1 MGAITENGQKLGSE
15 KEEKATSDAPKDST
29 PIDDKDAYTEVD
41 LGVWRVLLA
50 REKTARRFGLPV
62 DKWKAAVTAYP
73 FLLRFFR
80 EIYALDP
87 RMVILFIL
95 LKLWSSMESV
105 LMLYVS
111 GRLFRIIEVG
121 LRDGRPDTRAITQAI
136 SARMIC
142 LTFTATT
149 TWMREYIS
157 PRLESQVHRH
167 FEDHLLR
174 ANLRLDI
181 PTSEDI
187 STKSQAS
194 AYDAWYS
201 FEGLCEVAQRLIGL
215 AIQLVFIARQETGG
229 PAFTLLAVV
238 RPLVILGTHRTLWM
252 KPHVVYSTNAAYLR
266 MEALQSMSAPWYR
279 GDVIAG
285 NIAGWITAEYRRAR
299 GALGALPSQH
309 AWTQYGM
316 EPTPAANI
324 ATDWAGELTTLY
336 WALSAMLRPA
346 KFSVSSIALLQ
357 QYAASLN
364 WALQS
369 LYWDM
374 SKVSKSVADVKM
386 LYEAATVPNL
396 VVDGEEAYPRDASE
410 TKGMDIELEDVSFAY
425 PGAKSKESALR
436 GVSLR
441 IPTGALAVIV
451 GANGS
456 GKSTVLKL
464 LARMYDP
471 DTGAV
476 RVDGLPIG
484 AYRLEDLRRSLA
496 TLTQDHA
503 LYPLTLGEN
512 IGLGFAEHVDDE
524 AMVMQAARDG
534 GAAVVIEKFEDGA
547 RTQLKP
553 VMTAYG
559 YQLDDEKH
567 KALKGVLGKL
577 EKTAEVSGGEKQRL
591 VAARTFMRFRTG
603 NIKLLCVDEPS
614 SALDPQGEF
623 ELFERLRATA
633 EGKTMIFVTHR
644 FGHLTKH
651 ADIIICMKEGQVAE
665 SGTHKELMALDGE
678 YAKLYNVQ
686 AQAFTASEVG
696 SEKAA

>member
-1 MGAITENGQKLGSE
+1 MGAVTEDGKKLVIE
-15 KEEKATSDAPKDST
+15 QEEKVTSNAPKDS
-29 PIDDKDAYTEVD
+29 PSVDDKDAYTEVE

-50 REKTARRFGLPV
+50 REKVAPGFGIPM
-62 DKWKAAVTAYP
+62 DKWNAAATAYP
-73 FLLRFFR
+73 LLLRFFR
-80 EIYALDP
+80 EIYSLDP

-111 GRLFRIIEVG
+111 GRLLQIIEVG
-121 LRDGRPDTRAITQAI
+121 LREGRPDARAITQAI
-136 SARMIC
+136 SARLIC
-142 LTFTATT
+142 LTLRATT
-149 TWMREYIS
+149 SWMREYIS
-157 PRLESQVHRH
+157 PILESRISRH

-174 ANLRLDI
+174 ANLRLDM
-181 PTSEDI
+181 PTSED
-187 STKSQAS
+187 SASKSQAS
-194 AYDAWYS
+194 ASHAWRS
-201 FEGLCEVAQRLIGL
+201 FEGLCEVAQRVFGL
-215 AIQLVFIARQETGG
+215 ASQLAFIARQESGG
-229 PAFTLLAVV
+229 PVFTLLAVV
-238 RPLVILGTHRTLWM
+238 RPAITLVMHRTLWM
-252 KPHVVYSTNAAYLR
+252 KPHVVYSANAPYLR
-266 MEALQSMSAPWYR
+266 LEALRSMSATRYR

-299 GALGALPSQH
+299 DALGGIPSQH
-309 AWTQYGM
+309 AWSQYGIA
-316 EPTPAANI
+316 PTPTTSI
-324 ATDWAGELTTLY
+324 VDEWAGELPTLY
-336 WALSAMLRPA
+336 WALSAMLHPT

-357 QYAASLN
+357 QYAESLN
-364 WALQS
+364 HALQM
-369 LYWDM
+369 LFWDVT
-374 SKVSKSVADVKM
+374 KVGKSVADVKM
-386 LYEAATVPNL
+386 LYEAANVRNL
-396 VVDGEEAYPRDASE
+396 VIDGEEAYPRDASDS
-410 TKGMDIELEDVSFAY
+410 KGMDIELADVSFAY
-425 PGAKSKESALR
+425 PGAKSKENALR

-441 IPTGALAVIV
+441 IPAGALAVIV

-471 DTGAV
+471 DAGAV
-476 RVDGLPIG
+476 HVDGLPIG
-484 AYRLEDLRRSLA
+484 AYRLADLRRAQA

-512 IGLGFAEHVDDE
+512 IGLGFAERVDDE
-524 AMVMQAARDG
+524 EMMMQAARDG

-559 YQLDDEKH
+559 YHLDDKKH

-614 SALDPQGEF
+614 SALDPRGEF

-651 ADIIICMKEGQVAE
+651 ADIIICMKEGQVEE
-665 SGTHKELMALDGE
+665 SGTHKELMARDGE

-686 AQAFTASEVG
+686 AQAFTESEVD
-696 SEKAA
+696 SERAT